1 MGSALGSYD
10 LDVTTNTISGQ
21 KANTSHIHLLRVN
34 VRSWSAIYA
43 TLWGATFRN
52 IYYLVILHW
61 QLALKKNT
69 FPHKQFRGKGW
80 GEMLAGERCID
91 WQTGLCGSLSLPT
104 SHFFPEA
111 GRCSPRGGR
120 DERQT
125 AWGMCGSTSVHCS
138 AGLGFCAMSTQPR
151 DFCLVC
157 SFARLS
163 AWCLRK
169 ETHGSA
175 EEMLTETARIF
186 CFKIE
191 WVENRVFKNKF
202 WNIILRLERWLS
214 SSRPGSQP
222 KNIRN
227 NFASCFTQQCLP

>member
-80 GEMLAGERCID
+80 GEMLAGEGCID

-125 AWGMCGSTSVHCS
+125 AWGMCGSTSVYCS

-163 AWCLRK
+163 AWVF
-169 ETHGSA
+169 
-175 EEMLTETARIF
+175 EERNPWECGGDADRDSSHFLLQDRMSWKSSLQKQVLKHNFEAGEMAQLFKARLTTE
-186 CFKIE
+186 KY
-191 WVENRVFKNKF
+191 KK
-202 WNIILRLERWLS
+202 
-214 SSRPGSQP
+214 
-222 KNIRN
+222 
-227 NFASCFTQQCLP
+227 